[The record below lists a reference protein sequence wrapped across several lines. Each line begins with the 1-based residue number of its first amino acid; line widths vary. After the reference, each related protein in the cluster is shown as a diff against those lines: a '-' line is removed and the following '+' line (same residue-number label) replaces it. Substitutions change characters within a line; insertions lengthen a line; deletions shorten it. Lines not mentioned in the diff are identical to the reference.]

1 MLFYPIRTL
10 PLQCL
15 LWKVIEKYMAINKAT
30 TVTFDNKKAPF
41 FRALKEK
48 VDNYFTEN
56 NIKPTGNRRLYIKT
70 AVLSITAISIY
81 TTLVFFTPPVAI
93 SVILCALFGI
103 NLAAIGFNIMH
114 DGGHGSYSKRKW
126 ANEASSY
133 FLNVMGANSYYW
145 KIKHNINHHTFTNI
159 EGMDND
165 IQAEPFM
172 RFHEGQKRYWVHRFQ
187 HLYGILLYGLTY
199 FTWIFYEDFQKYFS
213 GKVIAAG
220 ADKKMSL
227 KEHFIFWGTKLAY
240 AFIYIILPIMM
251 VGFLQ
256 AMVGFMIIAFV
267 TGVFIT
273 VVFQLAHVVEGTNFP
288 KITVGGNKIE
298 EEWAIHQVNTTA
310 DFATKNVVATW
321 LLGGLN
327 FQIEH
332 HLFPRISHVHYPKIH
347 QFVQETC
354 VQFNIQCT
362 EYRTVRGAVLSHIM
376 YIRRMGRE

>member
-1 MLFYPIRTL
+1 MS
-10 PLQCL
+10 
-15 LWKVIEKYMAINKAT
+15 INKST

-70 AVLSITAISIY
+70 AVLITTAVGMY
-81 TTLVFFTPPVAI
+81 TTLVFFTPPIAI
-93 SVILCALFGI
+93 AIVVCALFGV

-114 DGGHGSYSKRKW
+114 DGGHGSFSGRKW
-126 ANEASSY
+126 ANSASTY
-133 FLNVMGANSYYW
+133 FLNIMGANSYFW

-159 EGMDND
+159 DGMDND

-172 RFHEGQKRYWVHRFQ
+172 RFHKGQKRYWIHRFQ
-187 HLYGILLYGLTY
+187 HLYWVLLYGVTY

-213 GKVIAAG
+213 GKVVASG
-220 ADKKMSL
+220 ADKKLNL
-227 KEHFIFWGTKLAY
+227 KEHVVFWATKICY
-240 AFIYIILPIMM
+240 AFTYIILPIMM
-251 VGFLQ
+251 VGVLK
-256 AMVGFMIIAFV
+256 AMVGFAIIAFV

-288 KITVGGNKIE
+288 EVEEGPNKIE
-298 EEWAIHQVNTTA
+298 KEWAIHQVNTTA

-347 QFVQETC
+347 QFVKETC
-354 VQFNIQCT
+354 LQFNVPCI
-362 EYRTVRGAVLSHIM
+362 EYPTVRQAVYSHLL
-376 YIRRMGRE
+376 YIKRMGRE